1 MKYLKTFEG
10 WEMLV
15 PKEEHYNG
23 LTKEYIEDMFVDI
36 SDAGYNTSTYFD
48 KNLIQR
54 DTSVDKEDG
63 KMVIESIPYIRCV
76 FQELVQRNAND
87 VGRQKEELEDYIK
100 SSEFKEIIETTND
113 RLGDFGWYI
122 SKSKVVGYQLKIFM
136 HRIEDIKIKYVV

>member
-54 DTSVDKEDG
+54 DISVDKEDG

-76 FQELVQRNAND
+76 FQELVQWNAND
-87 VGRQKEELEDYIK
+87 VGRQKEELEDYTK

-113 RLGDFGWYI
+113 RLSDFGWYI

-136 HRIEDIKIKYVV
+136 HRIEDIKYVV

>member
-36 SDAGYNTSTYFD
+36 SDAGYNTST
-48 KNLIQR
+48 
-54 DTSVDKEDG
+54 SVDKEDG

-76 FQELVQRNAND
+76 FQELVQWNAND
-87 VGRQKEELEDYIK
+87 VGRQKEELEDYTK

-113 RLGDFGWYI
+113 RLSDFGWYI

-136 HRIEDIKIKYVV
+136 HRIEDIKYVV

>member
-76 FQELVQRNAND
+76 FQELVQWNAND
-87 VGRQKEELEDYIK
+87 VGRQKEELEDYTK

-113 RLGDFGWYI
+113 RLSDFGWYI

-136 HRIEDIKIKYVV
+136 HRIEDIKYVV